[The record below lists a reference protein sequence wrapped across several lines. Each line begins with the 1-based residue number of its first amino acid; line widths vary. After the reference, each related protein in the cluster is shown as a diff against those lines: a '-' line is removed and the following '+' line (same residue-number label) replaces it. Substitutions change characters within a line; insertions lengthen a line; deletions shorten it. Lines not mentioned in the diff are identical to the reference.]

1 MVGLTISL
9 SILYAVS
16 FWTLIESGRVGVCLR
31 DSTVVAPVL
40 EVQVL
45 QGQRVV
51 NGLDIVGE
59 NLAVAHLVSVVS
71 SEIG

>member
-1 MVGLTISL
+1 MG
-9 SILYAVS
+9 VS
-16 FWTLIESGRVGVCLR
+16 LR
-31 DSTVVAPVL
+31 DSALVAPVI

-45 QGQRVV
+45 QGQGVV

-59 NLAVAHLVSVVS
+59 NLEVAHLVSVVS

>member
-1 MVGLTISL
+1 ML
-9 SILYAVS
+9 
-16 FWTLIESGRVGVCLR
+16 LR
-31 DSTVVAPVL
+31 DSAVVAPVL

-45 QGQRVV
+45 QGQGVV

-59 NLAVAHLVSVVS
+59 NLAVAHLVSFVR